1 MAAVVADDLVDLD
14 DDVLGDAGLYGS
26 AIDHLGEVDALLVWP
41 NNQTRHGQLPHQ
53 ESANCHI
60 KNRPTATSRIGQLPH
75 LLLKKWLNLKF
86 NLYLCTKI
94 VKNMEYK
101 KRIADQILADKLEAS
116 GAVLIEGPKFCGKT
130 TLAKQQAGSVLSM
143 ADPDKL
149 SQNLALA
156 KTNITKLLV
165 GDTPRLIDEW
175 QIAPQFWDAVRNEVD
190 RREDDGQFILTGSAV
205 PPKPKKDKEGNV
217 IQEEQ
222 IHHTGTGRISRL
234 KLRTMTLWE
243 SEDSTGMVSLG
254 ELFKNPESVDGE
266 SHIDLDRLAYLT
278 CRGGW
283 PKAVLKKSDKAALAQ
298 AFDYF
303 DSVVNSDIKRVD
315 DVDRDEEL
323 AKRIM
328 RSYARNQA
336 SQATAGTI
344 LADIKNNGDEQMSEN
359 TVYSYIKALREI
371 FVIED
376 SIAWNPNLRSK
387 TAIRTSDTRYFIDPS
402 IATAALGLGPNDLI
416 NDLNTFGLIF
426 ETLAVRDL
434 RVYAESL
441 DGKVYHYRDK
451 NNLEC
456 DAVVHLRNGS
466 YGLIEVKLGGYELI
480 KEGAESL
487 KALSDKIDTT
497 KMKKPSFLMVLTGV
511 GDYAYKR
518 PEDGVLVVPIGCL
531 KE

>member
-1 MAAVVADDLVDLD
+1 M
-14 DDVLGDAGLYGS
+14 
-26 AIDHLGEVDALLVWP
+26 
-41 NNQTRHGQLPHQ
+41 
-53 ESANCHI
+53 
-60 KNRPTATSRIGQLPH
+60 K
-75 LLLKKWLNLKF
+75 
-86 NLYLCTKI
+86 
-94 VKNMEYK
+94 YK
-101 KRIADQILADKLEAS
+101 KRIADQILADKLESS
-116 GAVLIEGPKFCGKT
+116 GAVLIEGPKYCGKT

-143 ADPDKL
+143 ADPDTL
-149 SQNLALA
+149 AQNLALA
-156 KTNITKLLV
+156 RTNISRLLV
-165 GDTPRLIDEW
+165 GKTPRLIDEW
-175 QIAPQFWDAVRNEVD
+175 QIAPQFWDAIRNEVD
-190 RREDDGQFILTGSAV
+190 NRDDDGQFMLTGSAV
-205 PPKPKKDKEGNV
+205 PPKPKKDENGNL
-217 IQEEQ
+217 IEEEQ

-254 ELFKNPESVDGE
+254 ELFKNSDYIDGE
-266 SHIDLDRLAYLT
+266 SHIDLERLAYLT

-283 PKAVLKKSDKAALAQ
+283 PKAVLRKSEKAALAQ

-303 DSVVNSDIKRVD
+303 DSVVSTDIKRVD
-315 DVDRDEEL
+315 DVERDEEM

-344 LADIKNNGDEQMSEN
+344 LADIKNNGDELLSDS
-359 TVYSYIKALREI
+359 TVYSYIKALKEI

-376 SIAWNPNLRSK
+376 SVAWNPNLRSK
-387 TAIRTSDTRYFIDPS
+387 TAIRTSDTRYFTDPS

-441 DGKVYHYRDK
+441 NGKVYHYRDK

-466 YGLIEVKLGGYELI
+466 YGLIEIKIGGSELVND
-480 KEGAESL
+480 GAESL
-487 KALSDKIDTT
+487 KTLSDKIDTT
-497 KMKKPSFLMVLTGV
+497 KMKKPSFLMVLTGI
-511 GDYAYKR
+511 GEYAYKR

-531 KE
+531 KD

>member
-1 MAAVVADDLVDLD
+1 M
-14 DDVLGDAGLYGS
+14 
-26 AIDHLGEVDALLVWP
+26 
-41 NNQTRHGQLPHQ
+41 
-53 ESANCHI
+53 
-60 KNRPTATSRIGQLPH
+60 K
-75 LLLKKWLNLKF
+75 
-86 NLYLCTKI
+86 
-94 VKNMEYK
+94 YK
-101 KRIADQILADKLEAS
+101 KRIADQILADKLESS
-116 GAVLIEGPKFCGKT
+116 GAVLIEGPKYCGKT

-143 ADPDKL
+143 ADPDTL
-149 SQNLALA
+149 AQNLALA
-156 KTNITKLLV
+156 RTNISRLLV
-165 GDTPRLIDEW
+165 GKTPRLIDEW
-175 QIAPQFWDAVRNEVD
+175 QIAPQFWDAIRNEVD
-190 RREDDGQFILTGSAV
+190 NRDDDGQFMLTGSAV
-205 PPKPKKDKEGNV
+205 PPKPKKDENGNL
-217 IQEEQ
+217 IEEEQ

-254 ELFKNPESVDGE
+254 ELFKNSDYVDGE
-266 SHIDLDRLAYLT
+266 SHIDLERLAYLT

-283 PKAVLKKSDKAALAQ
+283 PKAVLRKSEKAALAQ

-303 DSVVNSDIKRVD
+303 DSVVSTDIKRVD
-315 DVDRDEEL
+315 DVERDEEM

-344 LADIKNNGDEQMSEN
+344 LADIKNNGDELLSDS
-359 TVYSYIKALREI
+359 TVYSYIKALKEI

-376 SIAWNPNLRSK
+376 SVAWNPNLRSK
-387 TAIRTSDTRYFIDPS
+387 TAIRTSDTRYFTDPS

-441 DGKVYHYRDK
+441 NGKIYHYRDK

-466 YGLIEVKLGGYELI
+466 YGLIEIKIGGSELVND
-480 KEGAESL
+480 GAESL
-487 KALSDKIDTT
+487 KTLSDKIDTT
-497 KMKKPSFLMVLTGV
+497 KMKKPSFLMVLTGI
-511 GDYAYKR
+511 GEYAYKR